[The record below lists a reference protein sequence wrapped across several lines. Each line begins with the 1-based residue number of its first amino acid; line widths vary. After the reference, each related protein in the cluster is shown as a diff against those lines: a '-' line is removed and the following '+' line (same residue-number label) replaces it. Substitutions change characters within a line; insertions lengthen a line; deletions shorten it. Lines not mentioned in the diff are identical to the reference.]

1 MGEVET
7 VTLGGGWEPVAGW
20 GGPLT
25 EIEGVVVAAAA
36 AAAVAT
42 AVGVTSDA
50 GSALARG
57 SVR

>member
-36 AAAVAT
+36 AAVAT